1 MDYPDRVTLMEDGV
15 YYWRYQLSR
24 DQAKDHWITMIG
36 IASLITT
43 VIAVIM
49 TVLIGF
55 GRIWPYLILLY
66 GMMVGLPALI
76 GYLTLGFDSR
86 SYTMDD
92 ECIRHKHAT
101 KGGDAFI
108 IYSKVKEAYVRGNE
122 FTFKTG
128 ITTYTVYVPE
138 EDVKF
143 MREHLKGKISP
154 EALTWH

>member
-1 MDYPDRVTLMEDGV
+1 MDYPDRITLMEDGV
-15 YYWRYQLSR
+15 YYWRYLLSK
-24 DQAKDHWITMIG
+24 DQAKEHWFVMIG

-43 VIAVIM
+43 IIAVIM
-49 TVLIGF
+49 TALIGF

-66 GMMVGLPALI
+66 GMLVGLPALI
-76 GYLTLGFDSR
+76 GHLTLGFDSR

-108 IYSKVKEAYVRGNE
+108 IYKKVKEAYVRGNV

-128 ITTYTVYVPE
+128 ITTYTVYVPP

-143 MREHLKGKISP
+143 MREHLKGKIAP